1 MTTINHYQC
10 TGRFL
15 IVVLTIITMNVSFL
29 SKVVHGSFITTTTT
43 TSTSTSTTTSTS
55 SSIRR
60 NNGWMIRNEKEE
72 IFDHSSLFASNSNDD
87 NTMISDIV
95 SLIIYILTNY
105 MHDYIYIY
113 IHD

>member
-1 MTTINHYQC
+1 
-10 TGRFL
+10 
-15 IVVLTIITMNVSFL
+15 MNVSFL

-43 TSTSTSTTTSTS
+43 TSTSTSTTTATS

-72 IFDHSSLFASNSNDD
+72 IFDRSSLFASNSNDD

-95 SLIIYILTNY
+95 SLIIYIY
-105 MHDYIYIY
+105 
-113 IHD
+113 

>member
-1 MTTINHYQC
+1 
-10 TGRFL
+10 
-15 IVVLTIITMNVSFL
+15 MNVSFL
-29 SKVVHGSFITTTTT
+29 SKVVHGSFITTTT
-43 TSTSTSTTTSTS
+43 STSTSTTTATS

-72 IFDHSSLFASNSNDD
+72 IFDRSSLFASNSNDD

-105 MHDYIYIY
+105 MHDYIYI
-113 IHD
+113 HD